1 MSARPKGLVL
11 LLAATQLLPALA
23 PLPALA
29 SSRALPELPRR
40 SIDLLPNAEPMKD
53 KRVAEPED
61 PGIDCVREV
70 TAADKRA
77 ALDADYKGATGNA
90 AKNLT
95 KCLPQHDS
103 FRRAGEAASYLG
115 HYYTNFT
122 PFAAELRNMKPDER
136 AAFHDSIREC
146 VQGHPSCDAKKQQMM
161 LKALVQYNFGKEL
174 RAQVL
179 ENNARAERM
188 KTASADLPAQYWRE
202 HRTNA
207 QRVMTHRGALK
218 TGSLRTTTFRLNAKK
233 DYVFEWSKATQHQ
246 KDQLGSAFMD
256 QYREFMNTYS
266 QTTQQKSRWHYVS
279 AKSSALMGS
288 SYRAADDFRNQ
299 DPKTATFGV
308 NRERHDADQ
317 RSQNTQKVNEIVHSY
332 KDALRKDGMIREV
345 ERRANQW
352 KTEHVA
358 WTDLPPNDIMTADT
372 GLGLIRQ
379 EENGERVDPKL
390 VAQGMI
396 LSINKAIVDTEDNV
410 AKKNALQKA
419 RVPAGNARA
428 SGPKVIPTVMVDVEK
443 FDKFLDAIWPADV
456 AKP

>member
-1 MSARPKGLVL
+1 MSARPRVLILALLVL
-11 LLAATQLLPALA
+11 TGG
-23 PLPALA
+23 PALA
-29 SSRALPELPRR
+29 SSRALPELPER
-40 SIDLLPNAEPMKD
+40 SIHLLPNAEPMKD

-77 ALDADYKGATGNA
+77 AFDADYKGATGNA
-90 AKNLT
+90 AKDFT
-95 KCLPQHDS
+95 KCLPQADAY
-103 FRRAGEAASYLG
+103 RRAGEAASYLG

-122 PFAAELRNMKPDER
+122 PFADELRRMKPDER

-146 VQGHPSCDAKKQQMM
+146 VQGQATCDAKKQQIL

-188 KTASADLPAQYWRE
+188 KTASSDLPPDFWRA

-207 QRVMTHRGALK
+207 QRVMTHKGALK

-233 DYVFEWSKATQHQ
+233 DYVFDWSKATQHQ

-279 AKSSALMGS
+279 AKSSALLGT

-299 DPKTATFGV
+299 DPKSATLAV
-308 NRERHDADQ
+308 NRERHNADQ
-317 RSQNTQKVNEIVHSY
+317 HSQNTQRVNEIVHSY
-332 KDALRKDGMIREV
+332 KEALKKDGVMRER
-345 ERRANQW
+345 EQRDGSW
-352 KTEHVA
+352 KEEHVA
-358 WTDLPPNDIMTADT
+358 WTELHPGQILQGDT
-372 GLGLIRQ
+372 GLGLQRQ
-379 EENGERVDPKL
+379 KDNNGEIVDPKV

-396 LSINKAIVDTEDNV
+396 LSINKAIVDTEDGVHKRNE
-410 AKKNALQKA
+410 LQKA
-419 RVPAGNARA
+419 RVPAG
-428 SGPKVIPTVMVDVEK
+428 SQGPAAQKINPTVMVDVEK